1 MNSNVQKRSLQ
12 RRLSFD
18 VVNWLKQLY
27 SINPY
32 PDRFQYGTMAL
43 HCKIDAARV
52 QTWFANRRA
61 SDWRRGRICR
71 SCRYF
76 KSPLATEQ
84 LHRLHPNSRHC
95 VLLTMPQYLQNFAI
109 QTGVTLARSTPPST
123 TTELDNANNE
133 QARSFLSSQAL
144 SFTQPLEYQP
154 YRQQI
159 QCSQAAISCQMQGQQ
174 LGGMM
179 PHQLPYSSQMRQNFH
194 QINERVPSTSIQGAN
209 VGNDGCFS
217 DWSRDRKCSPQT
229 YWSSSQSSLI
239 VSNAWMP
246 IAAPSATKLEKNNF
260 VQENSILNAE
270 VSGEDYSQIIYPD
283 YMDIPHF
290 PLPTNNVNLKPF

>member
-1 MNSNVQKRSLQ
+1 MQRAFKYQLQLHYYFALINSCYVL
-12 RRLSFD
+12 LCFE
-18 VVNWLKQLY
+18 
-27 SINPY
+27 
-32 PDRFQYGTMAL
+32 
-43 HCKIDAARV
+43 

-109 QTGVTLARSTPPST
+109 QTGETLARSTPPSI

-179 PHQLPYSSQMRQNFH
+179 PHQLPYSSQMVHNFYLH
-194 QINERVPSTSIQGAN
+194 AN
-209 VGNDGCFS
+209 V
-217 DWSRDRKCSPQT
+217 K
-229 YWSSSQSSLI
+229 
-239 VSNAWMP
+239 
-246 IAAPSATKLEKNNF
+246 
-260 VQENSILNAE
+260 
-270 VSGEDYSQIIYPD
+270 
-283 YMDIPHF
+283 
-290 PLPTNNVNLKPF
+290 